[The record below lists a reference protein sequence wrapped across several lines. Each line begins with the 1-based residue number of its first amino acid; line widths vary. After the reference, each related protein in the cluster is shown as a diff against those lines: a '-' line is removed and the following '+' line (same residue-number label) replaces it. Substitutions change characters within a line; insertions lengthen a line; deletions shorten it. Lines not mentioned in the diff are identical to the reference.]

1 MVSTLIKV
9 NTLANPATFHCC
21 WLGREG
27 HELDAG
33 QRRWQRRWKRRFL
46 TFELTHRSIMVA
58 AVFLTA
64 AMPPPPPSIDI
75 DAYNNQKTHYATGYA

>member
-1 MVSTLIKV
+1 MVGTLIKV
-9 NTLANPATFHCC
+9 NTLATPPTFHWC

-46 TFELTHRSIMVA
+46 TFELAHRSIMVA
-58 AVFLTA
+58 AVILR
-64 AMPPPPPSIDI
+64 PPCPPPSI
-75 DAYNNQKTHYATGYA
+75 DAYNNQQTNYAVTHDGCRL